1 MNIEGRVP
9 WLASEGDVVVI
20 ESEGKRFVRYLKRG
34 DALGT
39 PVGSYPHS
47 EMMGVPFCAPT
58 IALNNVGAATVLR
71 TTPELWL
78 TNLPHRTQ
86 IIYHPNVAVILDRL
100 DLRPGSVVVESGT
113 GSGGLTTALARAV
126 APTGHV
132 YTFDFHK
139 DRAAAA
145 ASEFA
150 SHGMDH
156 LITVTHGDA
165 CGPHGFGKE
174 LAEPRPLA
182 DAVFLDVP
190 NPWDAIGNAVRV
202 LKHCGRLC
210 SFSPCIEQVK
220 QAVVAME
227 RQGLTE
233 IVTIEVL
240 MCEFDVTRGALPEAG
255 AGMFRAGKRAR
266 DAEDRDAAG
275 PAGQDGAGSGSG
287 DAGRSDA
294 AASDDGDADDDT
306 SADPGTPTSVAAS
319 RGGRGGRGRGGR
331 VVRGRGGVAVL
342 GGRKQLMGHSVSRGG
357 ARKRRGG
364 RGRGGHGPASE
375 SAASATVFDRRPVKE
390 DGPLLRFA
398 VETLEKSG
406 VKPPPGS
413 YWAFRLAT
421 ERAAAEKGLDQGAAP
436 AAAAGLSSTSTSG
449 AAAAAAAAAA
459 AGDGAGAAS
468 AGAPRDGGADSASA
482 ARPPKAARLAAE
494 AHPSIAFAASQEAIL
509 QQSVPVQRALRGFL
523 GPRPMPPSA
532 VDAPPAL
539 MAAHPKQGGHNGYL
553 TFALRSCPPGGL
565 PALKPEAPAP
575 ASDAKPAPAGSAG
588 SA

>member
-1 MNIEGRVP
+1 MNLEGRVP
-9 WLASEGDVVVI
+9 WLACEGDVVII

-113 GSGGLTTALARAV
+113 GSGGLTTALARAI

-145 ASEFA
+145 AAEFA
-150 SHGMDH
+150 SHGMEH
-156 LITVTHGDA
+156 LVTVTHGDA

-220 QAVVAME
+220 QAVVEME

-240 MCEFDVTRGALPEAG
+240 MCEFDVTRGALSETG
-255 AGMFRAGKRAR
+255 AGMFRAAKRAR
-266 DAEDRDAAG
+266 DAAEGDSAAAGGSRGGAASASAGGVAGSNDAA
-275 PAGQDGAGSGSG
+275 DV
-287 DAGRSDA
+287 
-294 AASDDGDADDDT
+294 DDDDDT
-306 SADPGTPTSVAAS
+306 AEPGTPSSVAAS
-319 RGGRGGRGRGGR
+319 RGGRGRGRGGR

-342 GGRKQLMGHSVSRGG
+342 GNRKQLMGHSVSRGG
-357 ARKRRGG
+357 AKRRRGG
-364 RGRGGHGPASE
+364 RGRGGSGPGRE
-375 SAASATVFDRRPVKE
+375 SGASATIFDRRPVKE

-413 YWAFRLAT
+413 YWAYRQAS
-421 ERAAAEKGLDQGAAP
+421 ERAAAGREAP
-436 AAAAGLSSTSTSG
+436 GEEQAMSSG
-449 AAAAAAAAAA
+449 
-459 AGDGAGAAS
+459 
-468 AGAPRDGGADSASA
+468 SASA
-482 ARPPKAARLAAE
+482 AAADAGTAAGATGAAGDDRPPKAARLAV
-494 AHPSIAFAASQEAIL
+494 HPAIAFAASPEEIL
-509 QQSVPVQRALRGFL
+509 AESVPLQRAMRGFL
-523 GPRPMPPSA
+523 GPRPMPLAA
-532 VDAPPAL
+532 VEAPPAL
-539 MAAHPKQGGHNGYL
+539 MTALPKQGGHNGYL

-565 PALKPEAPAP
+565 PPLKPAA
-575 ASDAKPAPAGSAG
+575 ASEAKPGAASA
-588 SA
+588 ATA